1 MQRTQQAAAYTV
13 QSVLAGN
20 NLGTALARQLQKAE
34 LNERERAAV
43 QAWSYGTLRYLG
55 LLRFILDRLVKRPP
69 RDERVTFLLLVVLY
83 QLEYGKTPHYA
94 VVDHAVKS
102 AGAIG
107 GRSMKPFVN
116 AVLREYLRQR
126 KDLIDAAQ
134 RDDGARF
141 SYARW
146 WIEKLRNQ
154 LGVQR
159 ADAVLETGNEHP
171 PMTLRVNRRRM
182 QPAQYVSVLAER
194 NIDATV
200 IGAQAVQL
208 AIPVGVEQ
216 LPGFREGLVS
226 VQDAGAQI
234 SAQLLNVQP
243 GHTVIDACAAP
254 GGKTGHILELADV
267 HMTALDRDPG
277 RLERVA
283 ENLKRLRLT
292 AHLQCVDAAELGS
305 WWDGKY
311 VERVL
316 LDAPCSASG
325 IVRRHPDIKWLRR
338 KEDIAGF
345 KQQQQRL
352 LQALWQVVAQGG
364 KLLYVTCSI
373 FREENEEQ
381 VDWFLSRHT
390 DASLV
395 PRTESHGSTLLL
407 PSKEH
412 DGFFHALFEKL

>member
-1 MQRTQQAAAYTV
+1 MQRIQQVAAHAV
-13 QSVLAGN
+13 QSVLAGS
-20 NLGTALARQLQKAE
+20 NLGTSLARHVRKAG
-34 LNERERAAV
+34 LTERERAAA

-55 LLRFILDRLVKRPP
+55 LLRFILDRLIKRQPGN
-69 RDERVTFLLLVVLY
+69 ESLTCLLLVALY
-83 QLEYGKTPHYA
+83 QLEYGKTAHYA
-94 VVDHAVKS
+94 IVDHAVKS

-107 GRSMKPFVN
+107 GKSAKPFVN

-126 KDLIDAAQ
+126 KALIEAAG
-134 RDDGARF
+134 RDDVARL
-141 SYARW
+141 SYPRW
-146 WIEKLRNQ
+146 WIDKLYEQ
-154 LGVQR
+154 LGSQR
-159 ADAVLETGNEHP
+159 AESVLETGNGHP

-182 QPAQYVSVLAER
+182 QPAQYVSLLAEHD
-194 NIDATV
+194 IGATV

-208 AIPVGVEQ
+208 ITPVGVDQ
-216 LPGFREGLVS
+216 LPGFSEGLVS

-234 SAQLLNVQP
+234 SAQLLDAQP
-243 GHTVIDACAAP
+243 GQNVIDACAAP

-267 HMTALDRDPG
+267 HMTALDRDAE

-283 ENLKRLRLT
+283 ENLRRLQLR
-292 AHLQCVDAAELGS
+292 ACLQCVDAAELDA
-305 WWDGKY
+305 WWDGKQ

-338 KEDIAGF
+338 QEDIFGF
-345 KQQQQRL
+345 KQQQQHL
-352 LQALWQVVAQGG
+352 LQALWRVVAQGG

-390 DASLV
+390 DASLA
-395 PRTESHGSTLLL
+395 PQTQSQGSNLLL
-407 PSKEH
+407 PSKDH
-412 DGFFHALFEKL
+412 DGFFHALFEKH